1 MRSWVRAVAL
11 VGLVAVAGASA
22 DDMLELRPHWKKG
35 EKRHYEKV
43 KAREQS
49 AAGAPAQKMVARSE
63 VDVEVISTG
72 ANGSALAWTAGEARF
87 DDPEQQDNPLVQR
100 MGNLFKNARAVLELD
115 ANGHLTGV
123 RNWSDLQKT
132 SFKARDELVA
142 EIKKQ
147 GADKELADNI
157 GAQVTSMIDSRE
169 KVEDLVGR
177 GEAQLFLLPL
187 GVSVSESKA
196 LELDGSL
203 PNVLGGEPLP
213 ARARFELKS
222 LKDGLATIVYTQTV
236 KPDVLQKIM
245 EQSAKDYAE
254 RTGRP
259 GPTKEQLAGMVL
271 EDRAEYVV
279 DVDSGWVETMTHQRT
294 VKAGSNTQQDT
305 VTMRRMK

>member
-1 MRSWVRAVAL
+1 
-11 VGLVAVAGASA
+11 
-22 DDMLELRPHWKKG
+22 
-35 EKRHYEKV
+35 
-43 KAREQS
+43 
-49 AAGAPAQKMVARSE
+49 MVARSDL
-63 VDVEVISTG
+63 VVEVVSSG
-72 ANGSALAWTAGEARF
+72 PNGSVLAWTAGEARF
-87 DDPEQQDNPLVQR
+87 DDPEQDANPLVQR
-100 MGNLFKNARAVLELD
+100 MGNLFKNARAILELD
-115 ANGHLTGV
+115 AKGHMTGV
-123 RNWSDLQKT
+123 RNWKDLQKT

-142 EIKKQ
+142 EIRKQ
-147 GADKELADNI
+147 GAEKELADNI

-187 GVSVSESKA
+187 GVTVSEAKA

-222 LKDGLATIVYTQTV
+222 LKDGRATILYTQTV
-236 KPDVLQKIM
+236 KSAVLQKIM

-259 GPTKEQLAGMVL
+259 GPTKEQLAGMIL

-294 VKAGSNTQQDT
+294 VKAGPNTQEDV
-305 VTMRRMK
+305 VTIRRKD